1 MTREEIY
8 SRFEELDKRASLGG
22 GVDKIEK
29 QHAQGKMTARERIGM
44 LLDKGTFNEL
54 DKLVNHRCTNFGM
67 EKKQIAGDGM
77 VTGYGKID
85 GRPVFVYAYDFT
97 AHGGS
102 LSETNA
108 AKIVKVQQL
117 ALKTGAPVIALND
130 SGGARIQEGVN
141 SLAGY
146 ASIFYQ
152 NTIASGVIPQI
163 SAILGPCAGGACYSP
178 ALTDFIFMVKEKS
191 HMFITGPDV
200 VKTVTNE
207 EVGKEELGGAYTHSS
222 KSGVTHFMC
231 DNEEE
236 TLMSIRELLSFLPSN
251 NMEDAPLVPCNDD
264 IHRQVEAL
272 QTVIPEDPNMP
283 YDIKDIIEPVLDNQY
298 FFEVMPHFAKNVVV
312 GFGRLG
318 GRSVGIV
325 ANQPAWLAGV
335 LDIDASDK
343 AARFIR
349 FCDCFNI
356 PLITFEDVPG
366 FLPGTIQEH
375 NGIIRH
381 GAKIVYAYA
390 EATVPKVTLITR
402 KAYGGAY
409 IVMSS
414 KPTGAD
420 VNLAY
425 PQAEIAV
432 MGAAGAVNIL
442 YRKSTPEEKQEII
455 KDYED
460 KFSNPYCAAE
470 RGLIDEVIMPRDTRY
485 KLIQLWKCV
494 TTKPK
499 QIRLRNMAICL
510 YDKIKILPQIIQIDT
525 SPILNSWF
533 SMEITGENLRSLW
546 RKSFLPRL
554 FAILY
559 SAMH

>member
-1 MTREEIY
+1 MEREKIY
-8 SRFEELDKRASLGG
+8 EVFEALDKKASQGG
-22 GVDKIEK
+22 GIEKIEK
-29 QHAQGKMTARERIGM
+29 QHESGRMTARERIDM

-54 DKLVNHRCTNFGM
+54 DKFVMHRCTHFGM
-67 EKKQIAGDGM
+67 EKKQIPGDGM

-85 GRPVFVYAYDFT
+85 GRLVFIYAYDFT

-102 LSETNA
+102 LSESNA

-117 ALKTGAPVIALND
+117 ALKNGAPIIALND

-141 SLAGY
+141 SLSGY

-200 VKTVTNE
+200 VKAVTHE

-222 KSGVTHFMC
+222 KSGVAHFMY
-231 DNEEE
+231 DTEEE
-236 TLMSIRELLSFLPSN
+236 TLMHIKELLSFLPSN
-251 NMEDAPLVPCNDD
+251 NMEDAPLVACTDD
-264 IHRQVEAL
+264 VHRQVEEL
-272 QTVIPEDPNMP
+272 QTVIPEDSNMP
-283 YDIKDIIEPVLDNQY
+283 YDIKDIIEPVVDDQY
-298 FFEVMPHFAKNVVV
+298 FFEVMPHFAPNIVV
-312 GFGRLG
+312 GFAHLG

-325 ANQPAWLAGV
+325 ANQPAYLAGV

-356 PLITFEDVPG
+356 PIITFEDVPG

-425 PQAEIAV
+425 PQSEIAV
-432 MGAAGAVNIL
+432 MGAEGAVNIL
-442 YRKSTPEEKQEII
+442 YRKATPEEKAEKI
-455 KDYED
+455 KEYESE
-460 KFSNPYCAAE
+460 FSNPYRAAE
-470 RGLIDEVIMPRDTRY
+470 RGYIDEIIMPRDTRW
-485 KLIQLWKCV
+485 KLIQALAMCSNKNQSNP
-494 TTKPK
+494 PK
-499 QIRLRNMAICL
+499 KHGNMPL
-510 YDKIKILPQIIQIDT
+510 
-525 SPILNSWF
+525 
-533 SMEITGENLRSLW
+533 
-546 RKSFLPRL
+546 
-554 FAILY
+554 
-559 SAMH
+559 

>member
-8 SRFEELDKRASLGG
+8 SRFEELDKKASLGG

-29 QHAQGKMTARERIGM
+29 QHAQGKMTARERIEM

-67 EKKQIAGDGM
+67 DKKQIAGDGM

-85 GRPVFVYAYDFT
+85 GRLVFVYAYDFT

-108 AKIVKVQQL
+108 AKIVKVQEL
-117 ALKTGAPVIALND
+117 ALKNGAPVIALND

-178 ALTDFIFMVKEKS
+178 ALTDFIFMVKEQS

-231 DNEEE
+231 NNEEE
-236 TLMSIRELLSFLPSN
+236 ALMSIRELLSFLPSN
-251 NMEDAPLVPCNDD
+251 NMEDAPLAPCTDD

-325 ANQPAWLAGV
+325 ANQPAYLAGV
-335 LDIDASDK
+335 L
-343 AARFIR
+343 
-349 FCDCFNI
+349 
-356 PLITFEDVPG
+356 DVPG
-366 FLPGTIQEH
+366 FLPGTVQEH

-432 MGAAGAVNIL
+432 MGAEGAVNIL

-455 KDYED
+455 KEYEN
-460 KFSNPYCAAE
+460 KFSNPYRAAE

-485 KLIQLWKCV
+485 KLAQALDMCHNKNQSNP
-494 TTKPK
+494 PK
-499 QIRLRNMAICL
+499 KHGNMPL
-510 YDKIKILPQIIQIDT
+510 
-525 SPILNSWF
+525 
-533 SMEITGENLRSLW
+533 
-546 RKSFLPRL
+546 
-554 FAILY
+554 
-559 SAMH
+559 